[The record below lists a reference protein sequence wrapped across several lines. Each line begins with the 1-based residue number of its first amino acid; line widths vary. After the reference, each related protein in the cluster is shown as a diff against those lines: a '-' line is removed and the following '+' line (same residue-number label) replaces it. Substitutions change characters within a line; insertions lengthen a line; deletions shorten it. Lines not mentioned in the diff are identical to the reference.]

1 MGNYLFDNDILVSEL
16 RRDAADPSSEHD
28 FGKNMLPDMIHEH
41 PLYAYD
47 FHRNVVPGEM
57 PENRGYWRDVGTIE
71 AYFEASM
78 DLRSVKPAL
87 NLYNYKWP
95 LRTAEYPQGPS
106 KFTFDEEGRRGHAV
120 NSVVSEGC
128 ILAGSEVRDS
138 ILGRRVFADNGAV
151 IENSIVMDG
160 CHIGA
165 GARIRKAIIDKN
177 AKIEPGTIIGF
188 DEEEDRARY
197 QVSST
202 GIVVVEGYR
211 SSIPVSP
218 AAI

>member
-1 MGNYLFDNDILVSEL
+1 
-16 RRDAADPSSEHD
+16 
-28 FGKNMLPDMIHEH
+28 
-41 PLYAYD
+41 
-47 FHRNVVPGEM
+47 
-57 PENRGYWRDVGTIE
+57 
-71 AYFEASM
+71 M
-78 DLRSVKPAL
+78 DLRSVKTAL

-138 ILGRRVFADNGAV
+138 ILGRRVFADNGAL

-165 GARIRKAIIDKN
+165 GAKIRKAIIDKN
-177 AKIEPGTIIGF
+177 ATIEPGTIIGF
-188 DEEEDRARY
+188 NEEDDRERY